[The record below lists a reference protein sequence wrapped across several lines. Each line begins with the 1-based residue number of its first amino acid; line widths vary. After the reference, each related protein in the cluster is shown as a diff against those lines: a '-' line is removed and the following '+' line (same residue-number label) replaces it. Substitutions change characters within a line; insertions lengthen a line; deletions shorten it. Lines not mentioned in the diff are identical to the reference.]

1 MRVGIGY
8 CNEKDSLASGK
19 KTARLALKNGDI
31 VTPDIVLSFCSNR
44 TNPDEFFRGL
54 QSVLGVDIPI
64 VGGSGIGIITNGDL
78 SYEGYPC
85 GAAVIQSS
93 ELQKTL
99 AVVNGLDKDE
109 KSAGRR
115 LGKELSNTQEG
126 KILLLF
132 YDSIKN
138 PPTDTSPPI
147 INASQPLIEGIKE
160 TLKSNVP
167 IIGVG
172 VIGDFEFGP
181 TKQFCGSHVE
191 TRSAVGILASGG
203 FEPYFRIAH
212 GCTPKDGIYHTI
224 TKIEGSVLYELD
236 GKPVVEMIDDM
247 YGNKEWRKQKPVSRL
262 TIGVNHGE
270 KYGAFEESCYVN
282 RLIAGVMPNGEGIV
296 LFEPDLQEG
305 AEILFM
311 LRDGGQMIAS
321 ARRNST
327 ALLEQVIADGRQPVF
342 GFYIDCGG
350 RTARISHT
358 VAEEASEVQN
368 VFNQYNIPLL
378 GVYSG
383 VEISPLLGKSR
394 GLDWTGVLLVLAK
407 D

>member
-19 KTARLALKNGDI
+19 KVARLALENGDI
-31 VTPDIVLSFCSNR
+31 VSPDIVLSFCSSQ
-44 TNPDEFFRGL
+44 TNSDEFFRGL
-54 QSVLGVDIPI
+54 QSVLGEDIPI
-64 VGGSGIGIITNGDL
+64 VGGSAIGVITNDDL
-78 SYEGYPC
+78 SYEGYPT
-85 GAAVIQSS
+85 GIALIEST
-93 ELQKTL
+93 EIQKTL
-99 AVVNGLDKDE
+99 AVASSLDKDE
-109 KSAGRR
+109 KSVGQK
-115 LGKELSNTQEG
+115 LGKKLSNTPED

-132 YDSIKN
+132 YDSIKS

-147 INASQPLIEGIKE
+147 INASRPLIEGIQE
-160 TLKSNVP
+160 TLSSSVP

-172 VIGDFEFGP
+172 VLGDLEFGP
-181 TKQFCGSHVE
+181 TNQFCGSHVD
-191 TRSAVGILASGG
+191 TQSAVGILASGG

-224 TKIEGSVLYELD
+224 TGIEGSILYEVD
-236 GKPVVEMIDDM
+236 GKPIVEMIDAM
-247 YGNKEWRKQKPVSRL
+247 YGNREWRKQNPVNRL

-282 RLIAGVMPNGEGIV
+282 RLIAGALPNGEGVV
-296 LFEPDLQEG
+296 LFEPDLEEG
-305 AEILFM
+305 EEILFM
-311 LRDGGQMIAS
+311 LRNARQIIES
-321 ARRNST
+321 AKTNAT
-327 ALLEQVIADGRQPVF
+327 ELLEQVIADGSQPVF
-342 GFYIDCGG
+342 GFYIDCAG

-358 VAEEASEVQN
+358 VTEEASEVQK
-368 VFNQYNIPLL
+368 VFNQYDTPLF